1 MEQNVI
7 NINNCN
13 NITSANIK
21 IQNNS
26 INIKFG
32 PNGTGKTTI
41 SQALFY
47 KTENHEDLKLLKP
60 YNQDGATPNVGDI
73 PFKNVK
79 VFNELFIKQYLFQ
92 EKSIIKNSYNVLLKS
107 SECEKIA
114 SDISKILYDLQTY
127 FVTNAPIKDIQ
138 NILDEYVQAVNF
150 SDGKISKRGGIG
162 ELVKGRGA
170 GFEKHSVLD
179 AYRPYYSMNDYSK
192 VASWTK

>member
-47 KTENHEDLKLLKP
+47 KTENHEDLK
-60 YNQDGATPNVGDI
+60 
-73 PFKNVK
+73 F
-79 VFNELFIKQYLFQ
+79 
-92 EKSIIKNSYNVLLKS
+92 
-107 SECEKIA
+107 
-114 SDISKILYDLQTY
+114 
-127 FVTNAPIKDIQ
+127 
-138 NILDEYVQAVNF
+138 
-150 SDGKISKRGGIG
+150 
-162 ELVKGRGA
+162 
-170 GFEKHSVLD
+170 
-179 AYRPYYSMNDYSK
+179 
-192 VASWTK
+192 